1 MLRTRCLRCLA
12 LLWMSGLL
20 VQGCTRD
27 TTSENVGTQGDASA
41 CDNGGLVTCDSLFD
55 KYFECGLFSPENAAP
70 ELAECN
76 SILADANESNCPCA
90 MMIAE
95 LVSCVES
102 TSCYEIDTAC
112 LDINP
117 MLAAACNLNEGDPDG
132 DGGEDAGAG
141 DGCEGGGGG
150 DGGDGGV
157 EAKAAVD
164 VASLQQNGLV
174 IQINGDLA
182 SGTVSL
188 CGGVSTTPIDETLD
202 LYLEAAVSIV
212 VVSDTTGLSASFSTP
227 GVSYVEGTPAAPG
240 EYTWSLN
247 DPLRDAWTVTFY
259 NETPLGQML
268 KVGGSYTAEV
278 RVENNPYIEELQPTS
293 IAVTVV
299 N

>member
-1 MLRTRCLRCLA
+1 V
-12 LLWMSGLL
+12 SGLL
-20 VQGCTRD
+20 VEGCTRR
-27 TTSENVGTQGDASA
+27 TTSDSAGKQNDAGS
-41 CDNGGLVTCDSLFD
+41 CDNGGLTTCEPLFD
-55 KYFECGLFSPENAAP
+55 RYYECGFFTPEEAAP

-76 SILADANESNCPCA
+76 VILADANESNCPCA

-95 LVSCVES
+95 LVTCVQS

-112 LDINP
+112 LDDSNYS
-117 MLAAACNLNEGDPDG
+117 MLAAACNLNEGDTDG

-141 DGCEGGGGG
+141 DGCEGGG
-150 DGGDGGV
+150 DGGDGGF

-188 CGGVSTTPIDETLD
+188 CGGVSTTPVDETLD
-202 LYLEAAVSIV
+202 LYLANAVSIV

-227 GVSYVEGTPAAPG
+227 GVTYVEGTPAAPG

-278 RVENNPYIEELQPTS
+278 RVEINPYIEDLQPTP